1 MKKDIKIFVSY
12 HKPYELM
19 NEGVLIPVHAG
30 REYAIKNNSLTKKDL
45 KWMLKNTIG
54 DNTGE
59 NISIENPNYCELTT
73 FYWIWK
79 NIKADYIGHFQYR
92 RILDICGRNYGYK
105 EDFYNINLK
114 DFEYKIIHDF
124 IEPYDAV
131 LSTLYPMDIS
141 VYEHYKRSHNIN
153 DLNRVIDI
161 INEYYP
167 QYTNSMDSYLQGYS
181 SMFCNIFVMKKDL
194 YNEFCTFI
202 FDILDK
208 VKPYIE
214 ISENPYQA
222 RVYGFLAER
231 LYNIFIFHKIH
242 TDPIFKFTRCNQIH
256 ILNSQYNVKLL
267 GIDFTVKNSKWFNIS
282 GAG

>member
-1 MKKDIKIFVSY
+1 
-12 HKPYELM
+12 
-19 NEGVLIPVHAG
+19 
-30 REYAIKNNSLTKKDL
+30 
-45 KWMLKNTIG
+45 
-54 DNTGE
+54 
-59 NISIENPNYCELTT
+59 
-73 FYWIWK
+73 
-79 NIKADYIGHFQYR
+79 
-92 RILDICGRNYGYK
+92 
-105 EDFYNINLK
+105 
-114 DFEYKIIHDF
+114 
-124 IEPYDAV
+124 
-131 LSTLYPMDIS
+131 MDIS
-141 VYEHYKRSHNIN
+141 VCEHYKKSHNIN